1 MTIIPT
7 IVSGLISLL
16 LWIYLRKSFRR
27 HVIDVFAINPRWV
40 YFFDFFT
47 IFSVSTRFLLR
58 FEESLNI
65 GRLIPMLVTASYVAM
80 GFLGLFVLMLIAM
93 DLGDLFTNLKNRLRK
108 KETIPANSEETN
120 SRRTF
125 LKKNI
130 TLATI
135 ASGSFVT
142 GVGFANSFDPKKV
155 EVKIPLKTS
164 HLGLAGLKVV
174 QLSDIHIGP
183 TLRSEFATLL
193 VERVNAMEPD
203 LIVITG
209 DMIDGRVHDI
219 GKELMPFKNFK
230 SKMGTYFVTGNHEYY
245 WYSSEWTQ
253 FASELGM
260 KVLNNENVKLEYKGA
275 EFYLAGVSDI
285 SSRRLDPVN
294 ACNLDRAKLNVPE
307 EAYSILLSHQP
318 KTCFEACKLKYNLQL
333 SGHTHGG
340 QGFPWNI
347 IVHLVQPYVKGLHE
361 VDGMHL
367 YVSTGTGFWGPP
379 NRFMVNSEI
388 TEIVFTA

>member
-7 IVSGLISLL
+7 IVSGLFSLL
-16 LWIYLRKSFRR
+16 LWFYLRKSFRR
-27 HVIDVFAINPRWV
+27 HVIDVFAINGKWI
-40 YFFDFFT
+40 YFFDLFT
-47 IFSVSTRFLLR
+47 IFCVSTRFLLR
-58 FEESLNI
+58 FEGDLKA
-65 GRLIPMLVTASYVAM
+65 GRLIPVIVTASYVAL

-93 DLGDLFTNLKNRLRK
+93 DLGDLVTYLKNKIK
-108 KETIPANSEETN
+108 KNAVVINNETD
-120 SRRTF
+120 SRRNF

-135 ASGSFVT
+135 ASSSFVT
-142 GVGFANSFDPKKV
+142 GVGFGNSFDPKKV

-164 HLGLAGLKVV
+164 HLGLTGLRIV

-219 GKELMPFKNFK
+219 GKELEPFKNFK
-230 SKMGTYFVTGNHEYY
+230 SKMGTYFITGNHEYY

-285 SSRRLDPVN
+285 SSRKLDPEN
-294 ACNLDRAKLNVPE
+294 ACNLEKAKLNVPE

-318 KTCFEACKLKYNLQL
+318 KTCFEACKLRYNLQL

-367 YVSTGTGFWGPP
+367 YVSSGTGFWGPP

>member
-7 IVSGLISLL
+7 IVSGLFSLL
-16 LWIYLRKSFRR
+16 LWFTFRRSFRR
-27 HVIDVFAINPRWV
+27 HIIEVFVLNAKWI
-40 YFFDFFT
+40 YIFDLFT
-47 IFSVSTRFLLR
+47 IFCISTRFLLR
-58 FEESLNI
+58 FEETLNL

-80 GFLGLFVLMLIAM
+80 GFLGLFVIMLIAL
-93 DLGDLFTNLKNRLRK
+93 DLGDLFSRLKK
-108 KETIPANSEETN
+108 KMNKEDAFLEVD
-120 SRRTF
+120 SRRSF
-125 LKKNI
+125 IKKNV
-130 TLATI
+130 TLATL
-135 ASGSFVT
+135 AGGSFVT

-155 EVKIPLKTS
+155 SVQIPLKTE
-164 HLGLAGLKVV
+164 HLGLLGLKIV

-193 VERVNAMEPD
+193 VERVNAMNAD

-209 DMIDGRVHDI
+209 DMVDGRVHDI
-219 GKELMPFKNFK
+219 GKELLPFKDLK
-230 SKMGTYFVTGNHEYY
+230 SRLGTYFVTGNHEFY

-253 FASELGM
+253 FANELGM
-260 KVLNNENVKLEYKGA
+260 KVLNNENLKLEHKGT

-285 SSRRLDPVN
+285 SSRKLDPQN
-294 ACNLDRAKLNVPE
+294 ACDLTKAKTQIPE
-307 EAYSILLSHQP
+307 SAYSILLSHQP

-347 IVHLVQPYVKGLHE
+347 IVHLVQPYVKGLHDVE
-361 VDGMHL
+361 GMHL
-367 YVSTGTGFWGPP
+367 YVSSGTGFWGPP